1 MKYFWYYLIFINL
14 FAFCTYGIDKW
25 KAKKGA
31 WRVPEKT
38 LLILALIGGSAG
50 AIAGM
55 MCFRHKIRKAKF
67 IITVPVIFVKK
78 EKRKM
83 FFIASSICTVKVLKL
98 LSKKQ
103 DFTKSCFF
111 FSTSFRM
118 KKNLLI

>member
-67 IITVPVIFVKK
+67 MITVPVIINFADHLAFVRKK
-78 EKRKM
+78 KRKCSLSHHQ
-83 FFIASSICTVKVLKL
+83 FAQLK
-98 LSKKQ
+98 
-103 DFTKSCFF
+103 C
-111 FSTSFRM
+111 
-118 KKNLLI
+118 

>member
-67 IITVPVIFVKK
+67 MITVPVIFVV
-78 EKRKM
+78 EV
-83 FFIASSICTVKVLKL
+83 ILQIIWL
-98 LSKKQ
+98 L
-103 DFTKSCFF
+103 
-111 FSTSFRM
+111 
-118 KKNLLI
+118 

>member
-55 MCFRHKIRKAKF
+55 MC
-67 IITVPVIFVKK
+67 
-78 EKRKM
+78 
-83 FFIASSICTVKVLKL
+83 
-98 LSKKQ
+98 
-103 DFTKSCFF
+103 
-111 FSTSFRM
+111 
-118 KKNLLI
+118 